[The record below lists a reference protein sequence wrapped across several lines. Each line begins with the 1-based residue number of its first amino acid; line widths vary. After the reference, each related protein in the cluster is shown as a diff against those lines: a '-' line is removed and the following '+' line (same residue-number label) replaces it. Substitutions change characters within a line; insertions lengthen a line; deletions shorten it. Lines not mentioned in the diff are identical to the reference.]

1 MIKFKTL
8 LIVVFLTF
16 TGIFLAQEN
25 QNDSITIKN
34 LSFNTKYSD
43 FGSTIFNDSIL
54 YFASNYSTNRLIKR
68 KWKPNMQPF
77 LNLYSINTKNN
88 FQSSKVKLNK
98 AVNTKYHESSVA
110 FNSDYTVMY
119 FTRNGESE
127 DYKSDKKKN
136 ETIKLKLYKADLINN
151 DWQNIKELPF
161 NNALY
166 SIGHPAISND
176 QKKLYFISDMPG
188 GYGETDIYSVDI
200 LANGLYSTPIN
211 LGPKVN
217 TTGKEMFPF
226 IDENNVLYY
235 SSNGFTNNKGGLDIY
250 YYILNEK
257 DHTPTNAGNKINSA
271 FDDFSLT
278 KKRNKKEG
286 FLSSN
291 RPEGKGS
298 DDIYMYKGDFVIY
311 PEKCLKKNEIIV
323 KDINSNE
330 IIEDA
335 SINLSLENTQ
345 NYKTLK
351 TNKFGIIKINEDCDI
366 KVLHAVVSKKG
377 YKIKKQEISLAK
389 KELKIEIFLN
399 KDILEDERIKSNNGN
414 LEIIIGDVLF
424 DLNKSDIRE
433 DAAIILDK
441 IVKTM
446 KDYPEIKVEIGSHT
460 DSRGSDKY
468 NLKLSN
474 ERSLSI
480 RNYIISKG
488 ISKTRIFGKG
498 YGETK
503 LLNNCSNNVKC
514 KDSKHQI
521 NRRTEFTI
529 IK

>member
-8 LIVVFLTF
+8 LIFILLTSS
-16 TGIFLAQEN
+16 GIFLAQEN
-25 QNDSITIKN
+25 IKDSIIINN

-43 FGSTIFNDSIL
+43 FGSTIFKDSIL
-54 YFASNYSTNRLIKR
+54 YFASNYNTNRLIKR

-119 FTRNGESE
+119 FTRNGERE

-136 ETIKLKLYKADLINN
+136 ETINLKLYKADLIDNE
-151 DWQNIKELPF
+151 WQNIIELPF

-166 SIGHPAISND
+166 SVGHPALSKN

-200 LANGLYSTPIN
+200 LANNLYSTPIN

-217 TTGKEMFPF
+217 TKGKEMFPF

-278 KKRNKKEG
+278 KKRGKKEG

-311 PEKCLKKNEIIV
+311 PEKCFRKTKIIV
-323 KDINSNE
+323 KDKNPSFLPLFFVKE
-330 IIEDA
+330 K
-335 SINLSLENTQ
+335 S
-345 NYKTLK
+345 
-351 TNKFGIIKINEDCDI
+351 
-366 KVLHAVVSKKG
+366 SKA
-377 YKIKKQEISLAK
+377 L
-389 KELKIEIFLN
+389 L
-399 KDILEDERIKSNNGN
+399 ILFPAFVG
-414 LEIIIGDVLF
+414 V
-424 DLNKSDIRE
+424 
-433 DAAIILDK
+433 
-441 IVKTM
+441 
-446 KDYPEIKVEIGSHT
+446 
-460 DSRGSDKY
+460 
-468 NLKLSN
+468 
-474 ERSLSI
+474 
-480 RNYIISKG
+480 
-488 ISKTRIFGKG
+488 
-498 YGETK
+498 
-503 LLNNCSNNVKC
+503 
-514 KDSKHQI
+514 
-521 NRRTEFTI
+521 
-529 IK
+529 